1 MDLDYK
7 IIESIKS
14 VEILVDNVN
23 IEIKKGYIPQGG
35 VFCATGNYNNY
46 LQAMYKPKSISST
59 NLQSGGKYKKT
70 KKNINRINNI
80 KEI

>member
-1 MDLDYK
+1 MDYK
-7 IIESIKS
+7 IIENKS
-14 VEILVDNVN
+14 METLVDNVN

-35 VFCATGNYNNY
+35 VFCATGSYHNNY
-46 LQAMYKPKSISST
+46 LQTMYKPKSISST